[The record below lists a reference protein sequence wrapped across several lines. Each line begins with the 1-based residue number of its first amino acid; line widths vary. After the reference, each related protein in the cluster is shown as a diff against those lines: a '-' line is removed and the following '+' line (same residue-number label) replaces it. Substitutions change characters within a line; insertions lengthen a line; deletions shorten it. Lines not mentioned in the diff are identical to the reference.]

1 MFQRIPGDRDKQF
14 YDDHKSEFMRKSL
27 INLMVPEEEQEE
39 EGKDD
44 ENKEDEEEDNEDREG
59 DDKDDKIAKEF
70 LEMFE
75 ISSESNPNLRIDIIL
90 MLKAIPIEISKNNIN
105 QVKKFQLRTL
115 QQSFVAYK
123 NADQG
128 DAFEH
133 YDNLNNNRVQM
144 VREIELN
151 KYENLLIVNDKIFN
165 QISEKVQNAENI
177 LKEFEEMWERWEIMK

>member
-105 QVKKFQLRTL
+105 QVKKF
-115 QQSFVAYK
+115 
-123 NADQG
+123 
-128 DAFEH
+128 
-133 YDNLNNNRVQM
+133 
-144 VREIELN
+144 
-151 KYENLLIVNDKIFN
+151 
-165 QISEKVQNAENI
+165 
-177 LKEFEEMWERWEIMK
+177 